1 MEVKIKGK
9 EVQIKHTFKAEMIFE
24 TAENHTFNGT
34 STKDWITMF
43 FCTVISSSKDDAWL
57 TFTEFIDW
65 LDEEGN
71 EGYLYDFIESYTAH
85 AVAVNEIRK
94 AKEEEPKSESKKTKG
109 AKK

>member
-1 MEVKIKGK
+1 MEIKIKGK
-9 EVQIKHTFKAEMIFE
+9 EVQLKHTFKAEMIFE

-43 FCTVISSSKDDAWL
+43 FCTVISSSKDDAFL
-57 TFTEFIDW
+57 TFSEFIDW

-85 AVAVNEIRK
+85 AVAVNELRK
-94 AKEEEPKSESKKTKG
+94 AKEEPAESKKLKG
-109 AKK
+109 AKKK